1 MKKSVILLLIFS
13 PFFSDGKTM
22 KVVFKNYYK
31 YTLPKIVSVKIENV
45 ITGKITLLQTKAIL
59 NNKCIFQF
67 ETTEKKLIL
76 IDETSDMKTI
86 IVFLYVD
93 GEEDMEFEISD
104 GDFFPIIWVK
114 KAKYPGNNCLYSKL
128 YPEIVRLNEFIKKN
142 TIVFTSFEEVQKFV
156 DTLFY
161 SRIQVKFETLSKL
174 FPVSDKFASQ
184 ILQSQF
190 IILKFF
196 FVKSIA
202 LKSKGIKIP
211 EFLLANAL
219 KSSNPEW
226 WSGSYLQ
233 RGYFET
239 YIREIF
245 SAYQPA
251 TFEEYFKKVIE
262 IMKPNDTIYTSKLL
276 LTAINVFAQN
286 NEAGLD
292 SVSYQYIKEVSKSF
306 KVKGEV
312 LEDFISS
319 KKNTKSIDQPY
330 LDSIYLY
337 SVDIKK
343 QTFASLLTDTAKI
356 YLLDFWASWCQPCIS
371 GFPEMFHLDSI
382 YKSVVNIRYINM
394 DGKESAFIPA
404 SIKYGLPKKQSY
416 KMLMDNENINKL
428 SIIKSDPSLP
438 DYTVFV
444 YKNKKWKMFKISSP
458 NHIKGIVLSKTASP
472 N

>member
-1 MKKSVILLLIFS
+1 MKKSIILILIFF
-13 PFFSDGKTM
+13 PFFSNGKSL

-31 YTLPKIVSVKIENV
+31 YTLPKIVSLNIENV

-59 NNKCIFQF
+59 NDKCIFQF
-67 ETTEKKLIL
+67 QITDKKLIL
-76 IDETSDMKTI
+76 KDESSDIKSI
-86 IVFLYVD
+86 IAFLYVD
-93 GEEDMEFEISD
+93 DEEDMEFEISD
-104 GDFFPIIWVK
+104 GDFFPIIDVK
-114 KAKYPGNNCLYSKL
+114 KAKYAGNNCLYSKL
-128 YPEIVRLNEFIKKN
+128 YPEVVRLDKDIIK
-142 TIVFTSFEEVQKFV
+142 TALTFTSFEEIQKFV
-156 DTLFY
+156 DTIFY
-161 SRIQVKFETLSKL
+161 SRIQLKSEALSKL
-174 FPVSDKFASQ
+174 FPVSVNFKSQ

-190 IILKFF
+190 MILKFYF
-196 FVKSIA
+196 IKSIA
-202 LKSKGIKIP
+202 LRSKGIKFQ
-211 EFLLANAL
+211 EFLLANVL

-226 WSGSYLQ
+226 WSGSYLH

-239 YIREIF
+239 YIREVF

-251 TFEEYFKKVIE
+251 TFEDYFKKVIE

-276 LTAINVFAQN
+276 FTAINVFTQN

-306 KVKGEV
+306 KIKEEV
-312 LEDFISS
+312 LSDIISP
-319 KKNTKSIDQPY
+319 KKNIMSIDQSS

-337 SVDIKK
+337 SMDIKK

-356 YLLDFWASWCQPCIS
+356 YLLDFWASWCHPCVS
-371 GFPEMFHLDSI
+371 GFPEMFQLDSI

-416 KMLMDNENINKL
+416 KMAMDNDNINKL

-458 NHIKGIVLSKTASP
+458 KHIEGIVLSKMASP

>member
-1 MKKSVILLLIFS
+1 MKKSIILFLIFF
-13 PFFSDGKTM
+13 PFFSNGKSM
-22 KVVFKNYYK
+22 KIVFKNYYK
-31 YTLPKIVSVKIENV
+31 YTLPKIVSLNIENV

-67 ETTEKKLIL
+67 ETTDKKLIL
-76 IDETSDMKTI
+76 IDESSEQKNI
-86 IVFLYVD
+86 ITFLYVD

-104 GDFFPIIWVK
+104 GDYFSIIEVK
-114 KAKYPGNNCLYSKL
+114 KGKYAGNNCLYTKL
-128 YPEIVRLNEFIKKN
+128 YPEVVRLNEVINK
-142 TIVFTSFEEVQKFV
+142 TAITFTSFEEIQKYV

-161 SRIQVKFETLSKL
+161 NRIQVKFEALSKL
-174 FPVSDKFASQ
+174 FSVSDKFASQ
-184 ILQSQF
+184 VLQSQF
-190 IILKFF
+190 IILKICFA
-196 FVKSIA
+196 KSIA
-202 LKSKGIKIP
+202 LRSKGIKIP
-211 EFLLANAL
+211 EFQLVNVLN
-219 KSSNPEW
+219 SSNPEW

-245 SAYQPA
+245 SAYQPT

-276 LTAINVFAQN
+276 LTAINVFAQK

-312 LEDFISS
+312 LEDFISPE
-319 KKNTKSIDQPY
+319 KNIKSIDNSC

-337 SVDIKK
+337 SLDIKK
-343 QTFASLLTDTAKI
+343 QTFASLLKDTTKI
-356 YLLDFWASWCQPCIS
+356 YLLDFWASWCRPCVS
-371 GFPEMFHLDSI
+371 GFPEMFQLDSI

-416 KMLMDNENINKL
+416 KMSMANDNINKL
-428 SIIKSDPSLP
+428 SIIKSDQSLP